1 MNYNTKWNLDRGKF
15 MEEQEYILE
24 NQKSFCMKHIFECGQ
39 CFRWNK
45 EEDKSYTGVIK
56 DAVLNV
62 KQEKNKIIF
71 RGICKGDLKKVV
83 REYFDLDN
91 NYEIIKEKLLKIDN
105 FMKESIE
112 FGDGIRI
119 LNQDLW
125 ECIISFIISANN
137 NIPRIKKIIEAISK
151 EYGKEISWRG
161 KKYYFFPSIEALS
174 KASVEDLRKLG
185 TGFRDK
191 RIYNTTKKIYEKE
204 VDLDEIKQLKSS
216 EEIEEK
222 LLTLDG
228 VGNKVANCIM
238 LFSLKRYDVFPI
250 DVWVRRVM
258 NDLYLHKENEKEVD
272 KKELQAFAE
281 EKYKDLA
288 GLAQQYLFYWRR
300 EDKTSA

>member
-1 MNYNTKWNLDRGKF
+1 
-15 MEEQEYILE
+15 MEEQEYILK

-45 EEDKSYTGVIK
+45 EDDGSYIGVIK

-62 KQEKNKIIF
+62 NQIDNKIIF
-71 RGICKGDLKKVV
+71 KGISEKDLKDIVI
-83 REYFDLDN
+83 EYFDLN
-91 NYEIIKEKLLKIDN
+91 HNYEELKEKLSKIDD

-112 FGDGIRI
+112 FGEGIRI

-137 NIPRIKKIIEAISK
+137 NIPRIKKIIDAISK
-151 EYGKEISWRG
+151 KYGKKVVWNNKEF
-161 KKYYFFPSIEALS
+161 YLFPTVEELS
-174 KASVEDLRKLG
+174 KATVEELRSLG

-191 RIYNTTKKIYEKE
+191 RIYDTTQKIYNKE
-204 VDLDEIKQLKSS
+204 INLEEIKNMQDSK
-216 EEIEEK
+216 EIEEE
-222 LLTLDG
+222 LLKLDG
-228 VGNKVANCIM
+228 VGPKVANCIM

-258 NDLYLHKENEKEVD
+258 NDLYIHKENEEQVN
-272 KKELQAFAE
+272 KKELQNLAN

-288 GLAQQYLFYWRR
+288 GIAQQYLFYWRR
-300 EDKTSA
+300 EDGTSA

>member
-1 MNYNTKWNLDRGKF
+1 
-15 MEEQEYILE
+15 MEEQEYILK

-45 EEDKSYTGVIK
+45 EDDGSYTGVIK

-62 KQEKNKIIF
+62 NQIDNKIIF
-71 RGICKGDLKKVV
+71 KGISEKNLKDIVI
-83 REYFDLDN
+83 EYFDLN
-91 NYEIIKEKLLKIDN
+91 HNYEELKEKLSKIDD
-105 FMKESIE
+105 FMKKSIE
-112 FGDGIRI
+112 FGEGIRI

-151 EYGKEISWRG
+151 KYGKKIIWNDKE
-161 KKYYFFPSIEALS
+161 FHLFPTVDELS
-174 KASVEDLRKLG
+174 KATVEELRSLG

-191 RIYNTTKKIYEKE
+191 RIFDTTQKIYNKE
-204 VDLDEIKQLKSS
+204 VNLERIQNMQSS
-216 EEIEEK
+216 KEIEEE
-222 LLTLDG
+222 LLKLDG
-228 VGNKVANCIM
+228 VGPKVANCIM

-258 NDLYLHKENEKEVD
+258 NDLYIHKENEEQVN
-272 KKELQAFAE
+272 KKELQNLAN

-288 GLAQQYLFYWRR
+288 GMAQQYLFYWRR
-300 EDKTSA
+300 EDGTSA